1 MLTLILAVSV
11 AVVISFTCSLT
22 EAALYAVPWSAI
34 EKIRNDGRPV
44 GEVLFRL
51 RSNVEKPIAAIL
63 TLNTVANTAGSAV
76 AGAAFMAAFGA
87 EYMALFA
94 AGFTVL
100 ILAFGEIVPK
110 TLGVAYATSI
120 AVVLARPLEVAVKL
134 LTPVIWLTGLL
145 TRLLT
150 PPSNGPDISEDDIR
164 AVTSLSRQAGQIKA
178 YEEAYIH
185 NILALDQKRVYDIMT
200 PRTVVFSLP
209 EDMTAAEAY
218 KNPRLWHVSRIPVYG
233 EDNEDLVGLVDRRT
247 ILHCLL
253 EEKGETPLS
262 EIMKPLHFVLE
273 SQTLDKLLKE
283 LLHSR
288 SHLFAVLDEYGGL
301 AGVVTL
307 EDVFEEMLGSEIMDE
322 SDSVADLRQMARQRR
337 QALRAAGLLEQ
348 QKKLIGEQDEEIRR
362 LNGVVDEQVVNI
374 ARKGE
379 NIIHLE
385 HQVDGLMPKAI
396 YSDNVLDSVSCF
408 TTTQVA
414 KELGV
419 TAQEL
424 NRSLCALHIQYYQS
438 GQYMLYAEYA
448 HMGLA
453 KSRTRYNAFLDPNCD
468 GRKEKM
474 GKAVT
479 HTYLVWTEKGR
490 KFIHD
495 LAHRFWELAEL
506 YEVKNLG

>member
-164 AVTSLSRQAGQIKA
+164 AVTSLSRQAG
-178 YEEAYIH
+178 E
-185 NILALDQKRVYDIMT
+185 
-200 PRTVVFSLP
+200 
-209 EDMTAAEAY
+209 
-218 KNPRLWHVSRIPVYG
+218 
-233 EDNEDLVGLVDRRT
+233 
-247 ILHCLL
+247 
-253 EEKGETPLS
+253 
-262 EIMKPLHFVLE
+262 
-273 SQTLDKLLKE
+273 
-283 LLHSR
+283 
-288 SHLFAVLDEYGGL
+288 
-301 AGVVTL
+301 
-307 EDVFEEMLGSEIMDE
+307 
-322 SDSVADLRQMARQRR
+322 
-337 QALRAAGLLEQ
+337 
-348 QKKLIGEQDEEIRR
+348 
-362 LNGVVDEQVVNI
+362 
-374 ARKGE
+374 
-379 NIIHLE
+379 
-385 HQVDGLMPKAI
+385 
-396 YSDNVLDSVSCF
+396 
-408 TTTQVA
+408 
-414 KELGV
+414 
-419 TAQEL
+419 
-424 NRSLCALHIQYYQS
+424 
-438 GQYMLYAEYA
+438 
-448 HMGLA
+448 
-453 KSRTRYNAFLDPNCD
+453 
-468 GRKEKM
+468 
-474 GKAVT
+474 
-479 HTYLVWTEKGR
+479 
-490 KFIHD
+490 
-495 LAHRFWELAEL
+495 
-506 YEVKNLG
+506 

>member
-1 MLTLILAVSV
+1 MDLMKALTSQYMKQELPEVQVGDTVRAGSDADIKPGNALALADIPVGT
-11 AVVISFTCSLT
+11 VIHNIELYPGKGGQLVRSAGNMAQLMAKEGNYAQLRLPSGEVRMIPLKARATIGTVGNTSLT

-178 YEEAYIH
+178 YEEAYIR

-209 EDMTAAEAY
+209 EDMTAAEYA
-218 KNPRLWHVSRIPVYG
+218 G
-233 EDNEDLVGLVDRRT
+233 E
-247 ILHCLL
+247 
-253 EEKGETPLS
+253 
-262 EIMKPLHFVLE
+262 
-273 SQTLDKLLKE
+273 
-283 LLHSR
+283 
-288 SHLFAVLDEYGGL
+288 
-301 AGVVTL
+301 
-307 EDVFEEMLGSEIMDE
+307 
-322 SDSVADLRQMARQRR
+322 
-337 QALRAAGLLEQ
+337 
-348 QKKLIGEQDEEIRR
+348 
-362 LNGVVDEQVVNI
+362 
-374 ARKGE
+374 
-379 NIIHLE
+379 
-385 HQVDGLMPKAI
+385 
-396 YSDNVLDSVSCF
+396 
-408 TTTQVA
+408 
-414 KELGV
+414 
-419 TAQEL
+419 
-424 NRSLCALHIQYYQS
+424 
-438 GQYMLYAEYA
+438 
-448 HMGLA
+448 
-453 KSRTRYNAFLDPNCD
+453 
-468 GRKEKM
+468 
-474 GKAVT
+474 
-479 HTYLVWTEKGR
+479 
-490 KFIHD
+490 
-495 LAHRFWELAEL
+495 
-506 YEVKNLG
+506 

>member
-178 YEEAYIH
+178 YEEAYIR

-301 AGVVTL
+301 AGVVTCSRRCSAARL
-307 EDVFEEMLGSEIMDE
+307 WTRATAWPTCARWPGSGARPCGRPVCWSSRKRKNRRNSPGHDREVDTFVPLMDRCDDE
-322 SDSVADLRQMARQRR
+322 APALPG
-337 QALRAAGLLEQ
+337 LRAFWGTKGLRGGGPLC
-348 QKKLIGEQDEEIRR
+348 
-362 LNGVVDEQVVNI
+362 VAVD
-374 ARKGE
+374 AR
-379 NIIHLE
+379 
-385 HQVDGLMPKAI
+385 
-396 YSDNVLDSVSCF
+396 
-408 TTTQVA
+408 
-414 KELGV
+414 
-419 TAQEL
+419 
-424 NRSLCALHIQYYQS
+424 
-438 GQYMLYAEYA
+438 
-448 HMGLA
+448 
-453 KSRTRYNAFLDPNCD
+453 
-468 GRKEKM
+468 
-474 GKAVT
+474 
-479 HTYLVWTEKGR
+479 
-490 KFIHD
+490 
-495 LAHRFWELAEL
+495 
-506 YEVKNLG
+506 

>member
-63 TLNTVANTAGSAV
+63 TPNTVANTAGSAV

-178 YEEAYIH
+178 YEEAYIR
-185 NILALDQKRVYDIMT
+185 NILALDQKRVYDII
-200 PRTVVFSLP
+200 
-209 EDMTAAEAY
+209 A
-218 KNPRLWHVSRIPVYG
+218 VS
-233 EDNEDLVGLVDRRT
+233 
-247 ILHCLL
+247 
-253 EEKGETPLS
+253 K
-262 EIMKPLHFVLE
+262 
-273 SQTLDKLLKE
+273 
-283 LLHSR
+283 
-288 SHLFAVLDEYGGL
+288 
-301 AGVVTL
+301 
-307 EDVFEEMLGSEIMDE
+307 
-322 SDSVADLRQMARQRR
+322 
-337 QALRAAGLLEQ
+337 
-348 QKKLIGEQDEEIRR
+348 
-362 LNGVVDEQVVNI
+362 
-374 ARKGE
+374 
-379 NIIHLE
+379 
-385 HQVDGLMPKAI
+385 
-396 YSDNVLDSVSCF
+396 VSP
-408 TTTQVA
+408 Q
-414 KELGV
+414 
-419 TAQEL
+419 
-424 NRSLCALHIQYYQS
+424 
-438 GQYMLYAEYA
+438 
-448 HMGLA
+448 
-453 KSRTRYNAFLDPNCD
+453 
-468 GRKEKM
+468 
-474 GKAVT
+474 
-479 HTYLVWTEKGR
+479 
-490 KFIHD
+490 
-495 LAHRFWELAEL
+495 
-506 YEVKNLG
+506 

>member
-178 YEEAYIH
+178 YEEAYIR

-322 SDSVADLRQMARQRR
+322 SDSVAPSATAGPPCARWPGSGARPCGRPVCWNSRKRKNRR
-337 QALRAAGLLEQ
+337 NSPGHDRAADALIWTDVMTKPRRNCRGFCVLEA
-348 QKKLIGEQDEEIRR
+348 KR
-362 LNGVVDEQVVNI
+362 LE
-374 ARKGE
+374 
-379 NIIHLE
+379 
-385 HQVDGLMPKAI
+385 
-396 YSDNVLDSVSCF
+396 
-408 TTTQVA
+408 
-414 KELGV
+414 
-419 TAQEL
+419 
-424 NRSLCALHIQYYQS
+424 
-438 GQYMLYAEYA
+438 
-448 HMGLA
+448 
-453 KSRTRYNAFLDPNCD
+453 
-468 GRKEKM
+468 GRKDPSAGARGVPPPLKLPSLSPARVVS
-474 GKAVT
+474 G
-479 HTYLVWTEKGR
+479 WG
-490 KFIHD
+490 
-495 LAHRFWELAEL
+495 
-506 YEVKNLG
+506 

>member
-178 YEEAYIH
+178 YEEAYIR

-218 KNPRLWHVSRIPVYG
+218 K
-233 EDNEDLVGLVDRRT
+233 
-247 ILHCLL
+247 
-253 EEKGETPLS
+253 KTPLS

-348 QKKLIGEQDEEIRR
+348 QKKEEQA
-362 LNGVVDEQVVNI
+362 EQ
-374 ARKGE
+374 
-379 NIIHLE
+379 
-385 HQVDGLMPKAI
+385 
-396 YSDNVLDSVSCF
+396 S
-408 TTTQVA
+408 
-414 KELGV
+414 
-419 TAQEL
+419 
-424 NRSLCALHIQYYQS
+424 RS
-438 GQYMLYAEYA
+438 
-448 HMGLA
+448 
-453 KSRTRYNAFLDPNCD
+453 
-468 GRKEKM
+468 
-474 GKAVT
+474 
-479 HTYLVWTEKGR
+479 
-490 KFIHD
+490 
-495 LAHRFWELAEL
+495 
-506 YEVKNLG
+506 

>member
-1 MLTLILAVSV
+1 M
-11 AVVISFTCSLT
+11 
-22 EAALYAVPWSAI
+22 
-34 EKIRNDGRPV
+34 
-44 GEVLFRL
+44 
-51 RSNVEKPIAAIL
+51 
-63 TLNTVANTAGSAV
+63 
-76 AGAAFMAAFGA
+76 
-87 EYMALFA
+87 
-94 AGFTVL
+94 
-100 ILAFGEIVPK
+100 
-110 TLGVAYATSI
+110 
-120 AVVLARPLEVAVKL
+120 
-134 LTPVIWLTGLL
+134 
-145 TRLLT
+145 LT

-178 YEEAYIH
+178 YEEAYIR

-348 QKKLIGEQDEEIRR
+348 QKKEEQA
-362 LNGVVDEQVVNI
+362 EQ
-374 ARKGE
+374 
-379 NIIHLE
+379 
-385 HQVDGLMPKAI
+385 
-396 YSDNVLDSVSCF
+396 S
-408 TTTQVA
+408 
-414 KELGV
+414 
-419 TAQEL
+419 
-424 NRSLCALHIQYYQS
+424 RS
-438 GQYMLYAEYA
+438 
-448 HMGLA
+448 
-453 KSRTRYNAFLDPNCD
+453 
-468 GRKEKM
+468 
-474 GKAVT
+474 
-479 HTYLVWTEKGR
+479 
-490 KFIHD
+490 
-495 LAHRFWELAEL
+495 
-506 YEVKNLG
+506 